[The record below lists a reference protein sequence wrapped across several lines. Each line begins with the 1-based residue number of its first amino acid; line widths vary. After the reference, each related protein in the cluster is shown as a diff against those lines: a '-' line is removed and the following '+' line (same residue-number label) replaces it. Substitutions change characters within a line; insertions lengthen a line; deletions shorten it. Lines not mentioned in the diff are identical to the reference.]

1 MLKDAV
7 PPIEFEH
14 AEPILRV
21 RDMARSVRYYTEV
34 LGFTNAAWGSDEF
47 TRVCRGDAGIYL
59 AAGDPGSSGALV
71 WIGVSDVPALFEEY
85 TARGATIPQP
95 PLNFSWACEMEV
107 LDPDG
112 HILRFGSEPLATAAQ
127 AG

>member
-1 MLKDAV
+1 MESSDTIL
-7 PPIEFEH
+7 FEH

-21 RDMARSVRYYTEV
+21 RDMARSVRYYTDV
-34 LGFTNAAWGSDEF
+34 LGFTNAVWGSDEF
-47 TRVCRGDAGIYL
+47 TRVTRGDAGIYL
-59 AAGDPGSSGALV
+59 AAGDPGPEGA
-71 WIGVSDVPALFEEY
+71 IGVSDVAALFEEL
-85 TARGATIPQP
+85 TVRGATIPQP

-112 HILRFGSEPLATAAQ
+112 HTLRFGSEPLATAAQ

>member
-1 MLKDAV
+1 MAMEI

-21 RDMARSVRYYTEV
+21 KDMARSVRYYTEV
-34 LGFTNAAWGSDEF
+34 LGFTNAAWGGDEF
-47 TRVCRGDAGIYL
+47 TRVTRGGAGIYL
-59 AAGDPGSSGALV
+59 ASGDPGSEGSWV

-112 HILRFGSEPLATAAQ
+112 HVLRFGSEPLATAAQ
-127 AG
+127 AV